1 MTSFAAGFLGIE
13 SFTPP
18 WDVIYLPLFNLLI
31 AIYELPFAD
40 LLVAIVVLTLVV
52 RTLVAP
58 LSVAQLRSSKEMQ
71 RMAPLLREV
80 QRKHKGNRQK
90 ILEEQQ
96 ALYREHGVNPAA
108 GCLPALLQLP
118 ILFALYQVLI
128 RASGLVQ
135 GFTPNDG
142 NRAAFESLQAMP
154 GLVSP
159 VEGHTDWFQ
168 VAVSG
173 PCNLPE
179 YGQLP
184 QFVPL
189 NCQLL
194 DAFKLETHVN
204 TQVTWLFGFDL
215 AMPDH
220 TFALVV
226 GGFALSAIAIVA
238 AILQFIQVKMTMAPP
253 SADDP
258 SASVS
263 TTMLYTFPL
272 MTIFWGAIFPAGLM
286 IYWGVTSLYSI
297 VQQYLVLGWGNLFPL
312 FGWRPSF
319 APMPQTGLVSSS
331 QRPAGRPE
339 PMADEEDKPR
349 PQEARPRAGARGG
362 AAAPA
367 TRRARGARRRGRR

>member
-128 RASGLVQ
+128 RASGLGQ

-168 VAVSG
+168 VA
-173 PCNLPE
+173 
-179 YGQLP
+179 
-184 QFVPL
+184 
-189 NCQLL
+189 
-194 DAFKLETHVN
+194 
-204 TQVTWLFGFDL
+204 
-215 AMPDH
+215 
-220 TFALVV
+220 
-226 GGFALSAIAIVA
+226 LSAIAIVA

-258 SASVS
+258 TASVS